1 MLYSPDLKQK
11 VLNEIKEIKSI
22 TAVAKKNNIPTSTI
36 ATWLKKSNIKSDNKM
51 DCSKKDLKT
60 EVKGLKKKLADTE
73 LELMILKDLLKKS
86 YNP

>member
-11 VLNEIKEIKSI
+11 VLNEVKEVNSI
-22 TAVAKKNNIPTSTI
+22 TAVSKKNNIPTSTI
-36 ATWLKKSNIKSDNKM
+36 ATWLKNSNIKSQSKIDS
-51 DCSKKDLKT
+51 SKKDLKT
-60 EVKGLKKKLADTE
+60 ENKSLKKKLADAE